1 MDFDSIPQSY
11 EESKNDES
19 NSNSD
24 QIISSVLNS
33 WNDSIFFDLISKQK
47 KLYIAKTFINL

>member
-33 WNDSIFFDLISKQK
+33 WNDSIFFDLISK
-47 KLYIAKTFINL
+47 